1 MALSSKSKTSLMIA
15 FVTLIFDSMNN
26 SIITPIMP
34 YLLKELQ
41 STTFQQGF
49 MYSAYSVMQFISSCV
64 MLMGRYSDVFGRK
77 PFLILS
83 LIGSCFGSLLQGLS
97 KNMVVFIIFRS
108 LTGLFAGSLIIVQT
122 VIADLIVPEERGV

>member
-49 MYSAYSVMQFISSCV
+49 MYSTYSVMQFISSCV
-64 MLMGRYSDVFGRK
+64 VFDFTARCYAD
-77 PFLILS
+77 
-83 LIGSCFGSLLQGLS
+83 GS
-97 KNMVVFIIFRS
+97 I
-108 LTGLFAGSLIIVQT
+108 
-122 VIADLIVPEERGV
+122 

>member
-1 MALSSKSKTSLMIA
+1 MQFCSGVSLTNHKFNEPLNVQPEELLGNLAPIHPQNNNGAEFQVENKSDDRLRDA
-15 FVTLIFDSMNN
+15 HFDSMNN

-64 MLMGRYSDVFGRK
+64 VFGFTARCYAD
-77 PFLILS
+77 
-83 LIGSCFGSLLQGLS
+83 GS
-97 KNMVVFIIFRS
+97 I
-108 LTGLFAGSLIIVQT
+108 
-122 VIADLIVPEERGV
+122 

>member
-34 YLLKELQ
+34 YLLKELH

-64 MLMGRYSDVFGRK
+64 VFEFTARCHAD
-77 PFLILS
+77 
-83 LIGSCFGSLLQGLS
+83 GS
-97 KNMVVFIIFRS
+97 I
-108 LTGLFAGSLIIVQT
+108 
-122 VIADLIVPEERGV
+122 

>member
-1 MALSSKSKTSLMIA
+1 MALSSKAKTSLMIA
-15 FVTLIFDSMNN
+15 FVSLIVDSMTN

-64 MLMGRYSDVFGRK
+64 VFDFTARCYAD
-77 PFLILS
+77 
-83 LIGSCFGSLLQGLS
+83 GS
-97 KNMVVFIIFRS
+97 I
-108 LTGLFAGSLIIVQT
+108 
-122 VIADLIVPEERGV
+122 